1 MYEELFGVS
10 VEALDPQ
17 MKQFRVIMQ
26 NSANRDAAQPSEVLV
41 AQVKTEQLSTR
52 PIESLSIDQHARGV
66 NTKVR
71 AYQNK
76 FIASLARNA
85 SADAQSGMVE
95 QPSSTERR

>member
-1 MYEELFGVS
+1 MYEKLFGVS

-17 MKQFRVIMQ
+17 MKQFRVVMQ
-26 NSANRDAAQPSEVLV
+26 NSANRKAGQPPEVLV

-76 FIASLARNA
+76 FIESLARNS
-85 SADAQSGMVE
+85 SAAAQSGMLE
-95 QPSSTERR
+95 PSSTERR

>member
-17 MKQFRVIMQ
+17 MKQIRVIMQ
-26 NSANRDAAQPSEVLV
+26 NSASRNAAQPPEVLA
-41 AQVKTEQLSTR
+41 AQVNTEQLSTR
-52 PIESLSIDQHARGV
+52 PIESLSIDKHARGV

-85 SADAQSGMVE
+85 SADAQSGMLE
-95 QPSSTERR
+95 PSSAEHR